1 MKLVTNDPNYCA
13 TVVRVNSLVPLKGL
27 DNLVQFPCFG
37 FSALVGKD
45 TEVGQLGILFTAET
59 QLSEEF
65 ASFNNLFRHS
75 EKNRYKE
82 RVGYLEDSCRVR
94 TITLRKHPSSAIFV
108 PLSSVSYLGDPNEL
122 KEGDCFNEIDGKMVC
137 QKYVV
142 KQTNSS
148 KGPNASKNKELRKSR
163 IESKLMP
170 EHVSTS
176 HYLKC
181 ENVIDDNT
189 DIVVTAK
196 LHGSSFRLANQLCDR
211 KLTKKEKWLK
221 WFGFK
226 VQEHEYDYFAGSR
239 RVIKDLS
246 RKNLIHFYDL
256 DIWNQTLERYKNLI
270 PKGFVVMGELVGWAG
285 DKPIQK
291 HYTYRI
297 EKGTFEAYVYRVLFV
312 NPDGITVDL
321 SWDQVKEF
329 CSQTGM
335 KHVPELW
342 RGRKKDVDVNVYS
355 GKKFLRDMHLTQ
367 CLPLDDTAPCDEGVV
382 LRVDKI
388 APSFYKFKSE
398 AFRKLETAGLD
409 AGEIDMESAE
419 SE

>member
-1 MKLVTNDPNYCA
+1 MIKLIVNDPNYCA

-75 EKNRYKE
+75 DKNKDPEK
-82 RVGYLEDSCRVR
+82 VGYLEDSCRVR

-108 PLSSVSYLGDPNEL
+108 PLSSIAYLGDPNEL

-189 DIVVTAK
+189 DIVITAK
-196 LHGSSFRLANQLCDR
+196 LHGCVHHSTIIDTETGSLTIKEIVDGRLPVKIKAYDIN
-211 KLTKKEKWLK
+211 K
-221 WFGFK
+221 
-226 VQEHEYDYFAGSR
+226 HEN
-239 RVIKDLS
+239 V
-246 RKNLIHFYDL
+246 
-256 DIWNQTLERYKNLI
+256 
-270 PKGFVVMGELVGWAG
+270 
-285 DKPIQK
+285 
-291 HYTYRI
+291 
-297 EKGTFEAYVYRVLFV
+297 FV
-312 NPDGITVDL
+312 NIDEYYLKKDTTDWYEIETEDGRILKITGNNPVWL
-321 SWDQVKEF
+321 
-329 CSQTGM
+329 
-335 KHVPELW
+335 PELNCY
-342 RGRKKDVDVNVYS
+342 RNTEDLVVGDILLVD
-355 GKKFLRDMHLTQ
+355 
-367 CLPLDDTAPCDEGVV
+367 
-382 LRVDKI
+382 
-388 APSFYKFKSE
+388 
-398 AFRKLETAGLD
+398 
-409 AGEIDMESAE
+409 
-419 SE
+419 